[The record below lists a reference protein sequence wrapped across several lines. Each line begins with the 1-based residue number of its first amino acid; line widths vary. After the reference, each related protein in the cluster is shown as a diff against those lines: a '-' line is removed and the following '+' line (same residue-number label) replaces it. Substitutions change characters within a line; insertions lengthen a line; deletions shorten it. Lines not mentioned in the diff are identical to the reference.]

1 VLTRWLVSGLVL
13 DFGNVPEPA
22 RVPVSVVWL

>member
-1 VLTRWLVSGLVL
+1 MLTQRLISGFVL

-22 RVPVSVVWL
+22 RVPVSAVWL